1 MRNVQ
6 FIEKEQDWQNEAT
19 RYWFEVD
26 GEEYAAVESGGQTTI
41 INKDGDDVYDR
52 DLEAQL
58 KSLLVVTDEMRA
70 E

>member
-1 MRNVQ
+1 MEIK
-6 FIEKEQDWQNEAT
+6 FIEKEHDWQSEAN

-26 GEEYAAVESGGQTTI
+26 GEEYAVAESGGQTAI
-41 INKDGDDVYDR
+41 LNKDGDDVYDR

-58 KSLLVVTDEMRA
+58 KSLLVVTDAMRA